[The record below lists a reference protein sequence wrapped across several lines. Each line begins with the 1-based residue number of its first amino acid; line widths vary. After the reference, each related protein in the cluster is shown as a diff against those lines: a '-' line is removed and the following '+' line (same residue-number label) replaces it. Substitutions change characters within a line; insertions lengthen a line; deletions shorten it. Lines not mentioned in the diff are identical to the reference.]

1 MATSVD
7 AVTPPRLRTVPYGA
21 VAAAVAAVQ
30 AFVYGALAA
39 RGFFYQDDFDYT
51 AQGADRPLT
60 LGYLLE
66 PNNDHLTP
74 GLRLAYWLMAH
85 LAPYEHWVTLVVRVV
100 LQIAV
105 TLLFARLLARLVGPG
120 PVALAVLGLFAF
132 TMLTMPSFLV
142 LSSAVNLLPA
152 QIAALVLLDRHVRY
166 QVNGR
171 LADALWG
178 AVALLVGL
186 LFWEKIVLAVLLPP
200 LLSLLVL
207 TAGSVRDR
215 IRGTRWTGLAAYAA
229 PVVVFFGYYLT
240 HHYGD
245 RGSLPSVSGLADL
258 GWTSW
263 RAGVAPALI
272 GGPWRW
278 YESPGSYFGLA
289 NPPLAGVLAGQAA
302 VLALLVVVV
311 RRHGA
316 RALLPWLLPAAY
328 LLGNTVLL
336 GVGRYQFF
344 GGFVGRSFHYLCDT
358 AIPVLL
364 AVALSVA
371 LPRPVEVAARGGSAA
386 GLAAAPVRLPAGLTG
401 RARSVALVLVA
412 AYVLSV
418 SVSAA
423 RFEQRW
429 IDNPA
434 RAYLAAVT
442 AQLRATPGQAL
453 YDTPVNQEVVAP
465 LGVDRRLSQV
475 LAPLDL
481 DVRWNDRTAGEP
493 KVVDDSGRL
502 RDAAFV
508 PVAQSREGRGF
519 CSHLLTGAGSLTV
532 PLDRP
537 AGTGDVFLR
546 VDYILERGS
555 AVIVQLG
562 SGAQLRSPV
571 HGQQVEL
578 HAGLNGIVVQAEGPA
593 AVDRLVVTS
602 ANSAVRLCVTHVV
615 AGFPFPGGP

>member
-7 AVTPPRLRTVPYGA
+7 AATSPRLRTVPYGG
-21 VAAAVAAVQ
+21 AAAVVAAVQ
-30 AFVYGALAA
+30 ALVYGALAG

-85 LAPYEHWVTLVVRVV
+85 LAPYEHWVTLVVRVL
-100 LQIAV
+100 LQVAV

-120 PVALAVLGLFAF
+120 PVALAVLGLFAV

-166 QVNGR
+166 QVTGR

-178 AVALLVGL
+178 AAALLVGL

-207 TAGSVRDR
+207 TAGPVRDR
-215 IRGTRWTGLAAYAA
+215 IRGTRWTGIAVYAA
-229 PVVVFFGYYLT
+229 PVVLFFGYYLT

-245 RGSLPSVSGLADL
+245 RGSLPSVPDLADL
-258 GWTSW
+258 GWTTW
-263 RAGVAPALI
+263 RDGVAPALV

-278 YESPGSYFGLA
+278 YDSPGSYFGLA
-289 NPPLAGVLAGQAA
+289 DPPLAGVLAGQAA

-316 RALLPWLLPAAY
+316 RALLPWLLPLVY

-336 GVGRYQFF
+336 GVGRYEYL

-364 AVALSVA
+364 AVALSLA
-371 LPRPVEVAARGGSAA
+371 APRPVDVAARSGPAA
-386 GLAAAPVRLPAGLTG
+386 GLAGSPVRLPG
-401 RARSVALVLVA
+401 RARPIALILVA
-412 AYVLSV
+412 AYALSV

-429 IDNPA
+429 VDNPA

-453 YDTPVNQEVVAP
+453 YDTPVNQEVVVP

-481 DVRWNDRTAGEP
+481 DVRWNDRSGGEP
-493 KVVDDSGRL
+493 KVVDESGRL

-508 PVAQSREGRGF
+508 PVAQSREGPGF
-519 CSHLLTGAGSLTV
+519 CSHFLTGTGTLTV

-537 AGTGDVFLR
+537 AGAGDVFLR

-555 AVIVQLG
+555 AVTVRLG
-562 SGAQLRSPV
+562 SGPQLRSPL
-571 HGQQVEL
+571 HGGQTEL
-578 HAGLNGIVVQAEGPA
+578 HAGLNGIAVQADGPA
-593 AVDRLVVTS
+593 AVDRLVVIS
-602 ANSAVRLCVTHVV
+602 ANPAVRLCVTHVV
-615 AGFPFPGGP
+615 AGFPFPGRP